1 MKLSDAWLREWV
13 RAPITTKDLGEQL
26 TMAGHEVAS
35 ITQVAEHFDRVVVGA
50 VLSVEPHPN
59 AQKLHLCRVDVGG
72 PEPLQIVCGASNVAP
87 AMRVPT
93 ALLGAVLPNG
103 IRIKEAKLRGVES
116 FGMLCSAEE
125 LGLAETSAGLMPLP
139 PDAPIGRDV
148 REYLGLDDQIIE
160 LELTPDRGDCLSV
173 RGIARELGVINRL
186 PVTEPAIPPV
196 AAQLDQRIEVHLQ
209 APKACPRY
217 ACRIIRDIDP
227 KAETPLWMRERLR
240 RSGMRSLGPLVDVT
254 NYVMLELG
262 QPLHAFDLDQLQ
274 GAIQVRLAYPGEH
287 LHLLDGQEIELRPD
301 SLVIA
306 DAQRALAL
314 AGIMGG
320 EGSGISADTR
330 HILLESAFFHP
341 TEMIGKPR
349 SYGLHTE
356 SSHRF
361 ERGVDPGLQVEAL
374 ERATALLLSLSGG
387 KPGPVVDVQSFDH
400 LPQRPKVRLRSERIQ
415 RLLGVS
421 MVESEIEDILR
432 RLGMEVIQTAEVW
445 LVSPP
450 SCRFD
455 IGIEADLIEELG
467 RIYGYTNIPM
477 ARPRSHA
484 QMNAPLEASFDLERA
499 KDVLVDRDYLE
510 VITYSFVDPQ
520 WLGWL
525 DPQQQGL
532 TLSNPI
538 ASDMSVMRTTLW
550 VGLLQAARYNQ
561 ARQQGRIRLFESGL
575 RFIQQ
580 ADGLH
585 QENML
590 AGLAMGSALPEQWA
604 ESQRS
609 VDFFDIKADLE
620 AIFGL
625 TGAAAEFV
633 YVAARHP
640 ALHPGQSAKLLR
652 KNLEVGWIGTL
663 HPELERRL
671 DLAGPILVFELSLQA
686 LMDGRVP
693 GFQPLSK
700 FPAIRRDLA
709 IVLDQEIAF
718 AAVREVI
725 LSVPQDFL
733 QEIRLFDLYRG
744 EKIDSKRKSFAL
756 GLIFQATSRTLRD
769 GEVEAYMEAVV
780 QKLSSQLGAK
790 IRE

>member
-1 MKLSDAWLREWV
+1 
-13 RAPITTKDLGEQL
+13 
-26 TMAGHEVAS
+26 
-35 ITQVAEHFDRVVVGA
+35 
-50 VLSVEPHPN
+50 
-59 AQKLHLCRVDVGG
+59 
-72 PEPLQIVCGASNVAP
+72 
-87 AMRVPT
+87 
-93 ALLGAVLPNG
+93 
-103 IRIKEAKLRGVES
+103 
-116 FGMLCSAEE
+116 
-125 LGLAETSAGLMPLP
+125 
-139 PDAPIGRDV
+139 
-148 REYLGLDDQIIE
+148 
-160 LELTPDRGDCLSV
+160 
-173 RGIARELGVINRL
+173 
-186 PVTEPAIPPV
+186 
-196 AAQLDQRIEVHLQ
+196 
-209 APKACPRY
+209 
-217 ACRIIRDIDP
+217 
-227 KAETPLWMRERLR
+227 
-240 RSGMRSLGPLVDVT
+240 
-254 NYVMLELG
+254 
-262 QPLHAFDLDQLQ
+262 
-274 GAIQVRLAYPGEH
+274 
-287 LHLLDGQEIELRPD
+287 
-301 SLVIA
+301 
-306 DAQRALAL
+306 
-314 AGIMGG
+314 
-320 EGSGISADTR
+320 
-330 HILLESAFFHP
+330 
-341 TEMIGKPR
+341 
-349 SYGLHTE
+349 
-356 SSHRF
+356 
-361 ERGVDPGLQVEAL
+361 
-374 ERATALLLSLSGG
+374 
-387 KPGPVVDVQSFDH
+387 
-400 LPQRPKVRLRSERIQ
+400 
-415 RLLGVS
+415 
-421 MVESEIEDILR
+421 
-432 RLGMEVIQTAEVW
+432 
-445 LVSPP
+445 
-450 SCRFD
+450 
-455 IGIEADLIEELG
+455 
-467 RIYGYTNIPM
+467 
-477 ARPRSHA
+477 
-484 QMNAPLEASFDLERA
+484 MNAPLEASFDLERA

-769 GEVEAYMEAVV
+769 EEVEAYMEAVV